1 MSRSTNQK
9 LKLLYLQRYLLRQ
22 SDERH
27 PVSVADMIEELA
39 RHDIQ
44 AERKSIYDDL
54 EALRSFGMDI
64 VQQRGKQTRYY
75 VGARDFELPELKL
88 LVDII
93 QSSKFST
100 EKKTL
105 SLIRKVES
113 LASVHDERMLE
124 RQVFVRNR
132 VKSMNESVYYNV
144 DEIAGAINADRRI
157 RFRYFEFTVE
167 KERHF
172 RRDGAFY
179 ELSPFALMWDDENYY
194 MLAWDEPDGR
204 MKHFRVDKMNRITT
218 VDRERQGKEA
228 FRDTDMSAYAKKVFG
243 MFTGRENSVKLRF
256 ARHLAGA
263 VIDRFGKDV
272 MLIRDG
278 EEHFTVTVDVVVSP
292 LFFAWVFGFGA
303 EAEILAPEDV
313 RRQARKAAAEI
324 AGLYGEE

>member
-1 MSRSTNQK
+1 
-9 LKLLYLQRYLLRQ
+9 
-22 SDERH
+22 
-27 PVSVADMIEELA
+27 
-39 RHDIQ
+39 
-44 AERKSIYDDL
+44 
-54 EALRSFGMDI
+54 
-64 VQQRGKQTRYY
+64 
-75 VGARDFELPELKL
+75 
-88 LVDII
+88 
-93 QSSKFST
+93 
-100 EKKTL
+100 
-105 SLIRKVES
+105 
-113 LASVHDERMLE
+113 
-124 RQVFVRNR
+124 
-132 VKSMNESVYYNV
+132 MNESVYYNV

>member
-88 LVDII
+88 LVDSI
-93 QSSKFST
+93 QSSKFIT

-124 RQVFVRNR
+124 RHG
-132 VKSMNESVYYNV
+132 S
-144 DEIAGAINADRRI
+144 
-157 RFRYFEFTVE
+157 
-167 KERHF
+167 
-172 RRDGAFY
+172 
-179 ELSPFALMWDDENYY
+179 
-194 MLAWDEPDGR
+194 
-204 MKHFRVDKMNRITT
+204 
-218 VDRERQGKEA
+218 
-228 FRDTDMSAYAKKVFG
+228 
-243 MFTGRENSVKLRF
+243 
-256 ARHLAGA
+256 
-263 VIDRFGKDV
+263 
-272 MLIRDG
+272 
-278 EEHFTVTVDVVVSP
+278 
-292 LFFAWVFGFGA
+292 
-303 EAEILAPEDV
+303 
-313 RRQARKAAAEI
+313 KA
-324 AGLYGEE
+324 